1 MVTTAMIRS
10 LSFNCLSVFQMC
22 GVLFRTLATKPLP
35 TPCFQGP
42 CQLLDRH
49 TLEAGYGNFVA
60 RSQCLHDGHHR
71 ADTLLRKTIIPASWI
86 FQTER
91 ALIHKFP

>member
-22 GVLFRTLATKPLP
+22 GVLFRTLATKALP

-42 CQLLDRH
+42 RQLPGRH
-49 TLEAGYGNFVA
+49 TLNAGCDNFVA
-60 RSQCLHDGHHR
+60 RSQCLREG
-71 ADTLLRKTIIPASWI
+71 
-86 FQTER
+86 
-91 ALIHKFP
+91 